1 MIPLC
6 FWFDFVLFTPKM
18 PAAASYGNFSS
29 HLQNSVAG
37 MDVSQLQRYS
47 KK

>member
-1 MIPLC
+1 MIPLGS
-6 FWFDFVLFTPKM
+6 WFDFVLFTPKM

-29 HLQNSVAG
+29 HVQDSVAG
-37 MDVSQLQRYS
+37 MDVSQLQGYS